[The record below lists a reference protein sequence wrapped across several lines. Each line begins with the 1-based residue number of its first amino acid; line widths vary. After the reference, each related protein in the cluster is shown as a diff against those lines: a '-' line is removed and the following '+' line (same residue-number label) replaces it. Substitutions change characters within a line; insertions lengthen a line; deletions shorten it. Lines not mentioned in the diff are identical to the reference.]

1 MLNKILVAIDYSDFS
16 RHVLDQAIALAKKVG
31 SQITLLHVLT
41 SRDSGYPD
49 NSIFTP
55 FDFIPAESKR
65 YTEIMQRYDQQWQ
78 EYMDRNLKMLQSFA
92 REVEAQG
99 VEVDYDQRFG
109 EPGSTIC
116 DVAQDLSVDTIVLG
130 RRGHRGVSELFL
142 GSTSNYVLHHAPCS
156 VWIIQKRFDAPD
168 FEMAAQKTVTVS

>member
-49 NSIFTP
+49 NSIFTA
-55 FDFIPAESKR
+55 FDFIPAESTR
-65 YTEIMQRYDQQWQ
+65 YAEIMQRYDQQWQ

-99 VEVDYDQRFG
+99 VEVDYYQRFG
-109 EPGSTIC
+109 EPGTTIC
-116 DVAQDLSVDTIVLG
+116 GVGRDLSVDTIVIG

-142 GSTSNYVLHHAPCS
+142 GSISNYVLHHAPCS
-156 VWIIQKRFDAPD
+156 VWVIQKPFDAP
-168 FEMAAQKTVTVS
+168 EPELAKHQTAVVS